1 MKQIGVLLV
10 EDHAIVRQGLRL
22 ILEREEDI
30 TVVGETSNGED
41 AYRIA
46 KELRPN
52 VAVMDIGLPGTNGIE
67 TTKRIRTELPETH
80 VIALTMHLENE
91 YVFAMLKAGA
101 EGYLAKDSIA
111 AELVN
116 AVRAV
121 NNGQSIL
128 CPGATRKLIEEVN
141 HSYAPS
147 AQSEVVLTK
156 REEDILRLLATGATS
171 KEIGNKL
178 HISSKTVD
186 NYRSAIVAKL
196 SARNKTEAIM
206 YAVKLGLIPATNSA
220 A

>member
-1 MKQIGVLLV
+1 MRTMKQIGVLLV

-80 VIALTMHLENE
+80 VIAHTMHLENE

-128 CPGATRKLIEEVN
+128 CPAATRRLIEEVN

-156 REEDILRLLATGATS
+156 REEEILRLLATGATS
-171 KEIGNKL
+171 KEIGNTL
-178 HISSKTVD
+178 NISPKTVD
-186 NYRSAIVAKL
+186 TYKQRIQD
-196 SARNKTEAIM
+196 
-206 YAVKLGLIPATNSA
+206 KLGLSHRHEYVQLALRLGLLTPEA
-220 A
+220 

>member
-22 ILEREEDI
+22 ILEREGDI
-30 TVVGETSNGED
+30 KVVGETSNGED

-52 VAVMDIGLPGTNGIE
+52 VAVMDIGLPGANGIE
-67 TTKRIRTELPETH
+67 TTRRIRTELSETH

-111 AELVN
+111 AELVH

-121 NNGQSIL
+121 NEGQSIL
-128 CPGATRKLIEEVN
+128 CPAATRKLIEEVN
-141 HSYAPS
+141 HSYAPTS
-147 AQSEVVLTK
+147 QAEIVLTK
-156 REEDILRLLATGATS
+156 REEEILRLLATGATS

-220 A
+220 T